1 MLATQPGLTP
11 ARPTVLVVEDEVL
24 IRLSIADELRNRGL
38 QVLEAS
44 NAEEAIA
51 ILDSALPVDL
61 VFTDIRMPGRLN
73 GVELSRYARER
84 YPRIK
89 LVLTSGQ
96 RLDEYGEAGADVFLA
111 KPYDMRTV
119 VREIET
125 LLSESGHEP
134 GGS

>member
-1 MLATQPGLTP
+1 MFATQPGLTP

-24 IRLSIADELRNRGL
+24 IRLSIADALRNRGL

-44 NAEEAIA
+44 NAEEAMA
-51 ILDSALPVDL
+51 ILESALPIDV

-73 GVELSRYARER
+73 GAELSRHARER

-96 RLDEYGEAGADVFLA
+96 RLDEYAEASADVFLA
-111 KPYDMRTV
+111 KPYDMRTA
-119 VREIET
+119 VREIES
-125 LLSESGHEP
+125 LLSEFGHEP
-134 GGS
+134 GKS